1 MKGCKIETGPFPVF
15 APWQVQTD
23 EIATTNR
30 INTKMKI
37 TLNTYQIADELK
49 RDTYARWSY
58 NGSLALAKYLEE
70 YEADNGEETE
80 LDVCAIR
87 CDFSETTSLQ
97 DWIIEHFGA
106 KSLLFALELADIEF
120 DDLEDSDE
128 IDAKIRE
135 YIQDHGTLIEFEGG
149 IIVSSF

>member
-1 MKGCKIETGPFPVF
+1 MKV
-15 APWQVQTD
+15 
-23 EIATTNR
+23 
-30 INTKMKI
+30 

-49 RDTYARWSY
+49 RDTNASWSY
-58 NGSLALAKYLEE
+58 SGSLALAEYLEQ
-70 YEADNGEETE
+70 YEADSGEEME
-80 LDVCAIR
+80 LDTCAIR

-97 DWIIEHFGA
+97 DWLIEHFGA
-106 KSLLFALELADIEF
+106 KSLSFALEFADIDV

-135 YIQDHGTLIEFEGG
+135 YIQDHGTLIEFDGG